1 MDSKYYA
8 YYVSKHKPLLMN
20 DIKEQLRTECIGI
33 NRSLIVEQVEAN
45 LYLNDWNMYLN
56 ETLHTQCLNSLVL
69 VKFTLVNDIFI
80 KNNEIDRVKYKEV
93 IKNKENSK
101 QKIVKRDYSHYK
113 LRDILFS
120 GTQKPIGERNN
131 EDGNNVTSDDSNI
144 NYIFSETIIINLDN
158 ILNYYIGLTFDS
170 NININSNK
178 ENKFDKQLKHYL
190 KNGEMANNYIYNILQ
205 LTNNIISKVKYDS
218 PYENYQ
224 HIREYVPLINT
235 ELSNNIIKS
244 IWEDIYK
251 QPDDPYEFIKN
262 HKLIT
267 TTEDIVID
275 YSKPNNQAIQAIQN
289 IQNNQNPLYI
299 IKCPIHSKLYMTTKK
314 FSDIN
319 YQDALPF
326 RAFFTTKETTLSNID
341 KKHNSVLEKISY
353 IEAKIANINRAKA
366 PTDYN
371 LRIQNNDMITS
382 LKNDIVLLKTQL
394 NKINPYYKQHILFNS
409 PVGYRLTYQHTLDK
423 FSSLLYLR
431 YVCNNKSRLNNNFLF
446 SYSPIDNIDNID
458 NTGNNNNIENDN
470 NENNIINNIHQQH
483 NHNFHNITYD
493 IMSLYVSKELINDII
508 SLKTVADIFT
518 ISRFFKISMDDK
530 YNETG
535 FETSRAQ
542 TSYEYEENQS
552 TKTLTNYIKNNVAL
566 DLFNYQQNNVLWMLK
581 IEDDIDSHNLTVNSY
596 VGKFEIN
603 YDHIE
608 DIKIFIYNLRARV
621 PEAILKNYVIM
632 HNGRKHVI
640 DIRQTA
646 TIAQS
651 ASIMSLLNTDHY
663 RENCVYDFESDII
676 EKIVPIDDYIK
687 SHSKPIELCGGALC
701 DEVGLGKTLSII
713 SHLVVKMQ
721 HDMYK
726 YSRYQNKM
734 KEVVEKIKVN
744 PKMHFDDPLLD
755 YGFEFNNLIIVPSRL
770 TSQWESE
777 IEKYVKNKFNL
788 RAKVLVGIASV
799 KILEKE
805 LHDFYNKKQKNI
817 KKDNKNTTYKEKINK
832 KSTCENI
839 DIDND
844 IEIKPII
851 ESKVNLD
858 IDININIDIKIK
870 ENVKSNN
877 DEKPIE
883 EKLIEEK
890 PIGKPIKKTKEQLM
904 IEKLMKNAKKAN
916 DKIRDGK
923 NSKDEPIKNIITIP
937 TTTTKSTKTTFDS
950 LFNLEEDEIIKPIK
964 PIEPISNIVPNK
976 YEFLNKYLDI
986 EDIQNHSK
994 AYKEDQLYD
1003 IYIVSLNL
1011 LSNEN
1016 YLNHILHN
1024 PANHFSPY
1032 TENTNTNNNN
1042 TNTNNNN
1049 TNTNT
1054 NNDEANLFK
1063 NKKIINLYKEPRQIC
1078 RYTDKFN
1085 IFKIKWNRVILD
1097 EAHEQLAPVIKM
1109 FSTSIKNYFK
1119 GSTRIHLEDQI
1130 LFENLC
1136 IINSNYK
1143 WAMTGTPSEKGIDN
1157 IMGILQFLTKK
1168 NYSESVFA
1176 KIEKIRYMS
1185 DIIGIAKPNMDSLLS
1200 RVFKKTLKKDVKA
1213 LLNIPIFTEEI
1224 IFVEQTNI
1232 ERNIYNT
1239 IRCSTHFNEATK
1251 IRRLFLM
1258 CTNILINE
1266 GYDLDNNNE
1275 ITTEIL
1281 TLEQLNANM
1290 IGKFNQQLKQLGI
1303 METCT
1308 VQQIENL
1315 IVHIQDWIKIYTYI
1329 YGLHLDE
1336 KVINPEI
1343 LKEIKERFSELDR
1356 PGIRNQTEIFYSVLN
1371 IFECWHNLENI
1382 GNVLLTNI
1390 STIKDYLNRIW
1401 RVSWN
1406 QTWNDEIVLTKCA
1419 EYGARLGEIRANEEL
1434 VKARKAL
1441 DGIGNDKRRINNQ
1454 ISLFS
1459 SNEFIKEK
1467 SADPCIICFEDLNQI
1482 VVTPC
1487 RHVFCLD
1494 CIKRVS
1500 NDLKTHF
1507 TCPECRTAI
1516 TCNTLNI
1523 TSVEMIK
1530 NAEKKKEE
1538 DEKKK
1543 AEADN
1548 NTEIESTEITKVKI
1562 PKTAIEKKLGIDW
1575 KAKCVNKYGSKMA
1588 SLVEYLY
1595 KLFENKQNKCIIFS
1609 QYDKMLRMIGVT
1621 LDEFDIKFV
1630 YCHGNN
1636 YVVNKNINKFKKDE
1650 SIRVIMLSS
1659 ESSNSGSN
1667 LTEANNIIFI
1677 DVLFNNCET
1686 VKAIETQAIGRAV
1699 RLGQKLPVKIIRFI
1713 TKGTVEEEHFNKNKY
1728 DINSLQS

>member
-8 YYVSKHKPLLMN
+8 YYISKNKPILMN
-20 DIKEQLRTECIGI
+20 DIKEQLKSEYVGI
-33 NRSLIVEQVEAN
+33 NCSSIIEQVEAN

-56 ETLHTQCLNSLVL
+56 ETIHTQCLNSLVL

-80 KNNEIDRVKYKEV
+80 KNNEVDREKYKRV
-93 IKNKENSK
+93 IKNTENSK
-101 QKIVKRDYSHYK
+101 QKFVKRDYSQYK
-113 LRDILFS
+113 LREILFS
-120 GTQKPIGERNN
+120 GTQKPLEKNSNASSNSNN
-131 EDGNNVTSDDSNI
+131 NNATNNNATNNNDIS
-144 NYIFSETIIINLDN
+144 YIFTETIIINLDN

-170 NININSNK
+170 NINSNK
-178 ENKFDKQLKHYL
+178 ENNFARHLNHYL
-190 KNGEMANNYIYNILQ
+190 KNGEMENNYIYNILQ
-205 LTNNIISKVKYDS
+205 LTNNIISKFKFDS

-224 HIREYVPLINT
+224 HLREYIPLIK
-235 ELSNNIIKS
+235 ESSEKIIKS
-244 IWEDIYK
+244 IWDDIYK
-251 QPDDPYEFIKN
+251 QPEDPYEFIKN

-267 TTEDIVID
+267 TVDDILIN
-275 YSKPNNQAIQAIQN
+275 YSKPNIQDNQSSM
-289 IQNNQNPLYI
+289 YI

-314 FSDIN
+314 FNNIT

-326 RAFFTTKETTLSNID
+326 RAFFTTKETSLSNID

-353 IEAKIANINRAKA
+353 LEAKIANINRAKA

-371 LRIQNNDMITS
+371 KRIQNNDLIIS
-382 LKNDIVLLKTQL
+382 LQNDIILLKTQL
-394 NKINPYYKQHILFNS
+394 NKIKPYYKQHILFNS

-423 FSSLLYLR
+423 LSSLLYLR

-446 SYSPIDNIDNID
+446 SYSPIDNITDNNINND
-458 NTGNNNNIENDN
+458 NNDNNNNP
-470 NENNIINNIHQQH
+470 IINNIHQQH
-483 NHNFHNITYD
+483 NLNFHNLSYD

-518 ISRFFKISMDDK
+518 ISRFFEITMHDK

-535 FETSRAQ
+535 FDKTRAQ
-542 TSYEYEENQS
+542 TTYEYEDNPS
-552 TKTLTNYIKNNVAL
+552 SKALTNYIKNNVAL

-581 IEDDIDSHNLTVNSY
+581 IEDDIDNHNLTVNSY

-632 HNGRKHVI
+632 HNGSKHVI

-663 RENCVYDFESDII
+663 RDNCVYDFESNII

-734 KEVVEKIKVN
+734 REVVEQIKVN

-805 LHDFYNKKQKNI
+805 LHEFYSKK
-817 KKDNKNTTYKEKINK
+817 KKDNKDSKDNKDNKDNKDSKNNCKNNSNKNSKKTIKIDTTAVKTDTLDTSSN
-832 KSTCENI
+832 NI
-839 DIDND
+839 Q
-844 IEIKPII
+844 IKPII
-851 ESKVNLD
+851 ESKINLD

-870 ENVKSNN
+870 ENVQNTSTNN
-877 DEKPIE
+877 E
-883 EKLIEEK
+883 
-890 PIGKPIKKTKEQLM
+890 KPIKKTKEQLM

-916 DKIRDGK
+916 DKIRNEK
-923 NSKDEPIKNIITIP
+923 KSKYEPSKDEPIQNTQPTIHSNAVINNI
-937 TTTTKSTKTTFDS
+937 KSKTTTFDS
-950 LFNLEEDEIIKPIK
+950 LFNPEENEIIKPIET
-964 PIEPISNIVPNK
+964 PANIVSNIVSNIVPNQ

-986 EDIQNHSK
+986 EDINTHIK

-1032 TENTNTNNNN
+1032 TENTNTN
-1042 TNTNNNN
+1042 TNNNN
-1049 TNTNT
+1049 E
-1054 NNDEANLFK
+1054 EANLFK
-1063 NKKIINLYKEPRQIC
+1063 NRKIINLYKEPRQIC

-1109 FSTSIKNYFK
+1109 FSTSIKNYLK
-1119 GSTRIHLEDQI
+1119 GSARLHLEDQI

-1168 NYSESVFA
+1168 NYSESFLT

-1185 DIIGIAKPNMDSLLS
+1185 DIIGIAKPNMDILLS

-1213 LLNIPIFTEEI
+1213 LLNIPIFTEDI

-1275 ITTEIL
+1275 ISTEIL
-1281 TLEQLNANM
+1281 TLEQLNTNM
-1290 IGKFNQQLKQLGI
+1290 ISKFTQQLKTLENNEI
-1303 METCT
+1303 NRK
-1308 VQQIENL
+1308 QQIENL

-1329 YGLHLDE
+1329 DGLQLDE
-1336 KVINPEI
+1336 RVINLEI
-1343 LKEIKERFSELDR
+1343 LKEIKERFSDLER
-1356 PGIRNQTEIFYSVLN
+1356 PGIRNQAEIFYSVLN
-1371 IFECWHNLENI
+1371 IFECWNNLENI
-1382 GNVLLTNI
+1382 GNILLTNI
-1390 STIKDYLNRIW
+1390 SMIKDYLNRIW

-1406 QTWNDEIVLTKCA
+1406 DIWNDEIILTKCA

-1441 DGIGNDKRRINNQ
+1441 DGICNDKRRINNQ

-1467 SADPCIICFEDLNQI
+1467 TADPCIICFEDLNQI

-1530 NAEKKKEE
+1530 NAEKRKEE
-1538 DEKKK
+1538 
-1543 AEADN
+1543 ASVV
-1548 NTEIESTEITKVKI
+1548 IESTEITKAKI

-1588 SLVEYLY
+1588 ELVEYLY
-1595 KLFENKQNKCIIFS
+1595 KLFETKQNKCIIFS
-1609 QYDKMLRMIGVT
+1609 QYDKMLRMIGIT
-1621 LDEFDIKFV
+1621 LEEFDIKFV